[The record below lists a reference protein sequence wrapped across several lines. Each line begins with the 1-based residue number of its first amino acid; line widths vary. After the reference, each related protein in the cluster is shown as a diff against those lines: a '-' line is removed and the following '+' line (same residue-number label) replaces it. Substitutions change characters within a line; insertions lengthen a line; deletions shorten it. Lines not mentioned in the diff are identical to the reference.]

1 MVSQLFNLCGS
12 AHDKFSFSFI
22 CFLPFAGS
30 VTLYAIKH
38 QMKVGRLSPVVMLP
52 ELNHCPTRYGK
63 AFALFIVSVRRF
75 PMPHGYGLIPILM
88 GESAGLTRSI

>member
-22 CFLPFAGS
+22 CFLPLAGS
-30 VTLYAIKH
+30 IKLYAIKH

-52 ELNHCPTRYGK
+52 ELNHYPTHYKK
-63 AFALFIVSVRRF
+63 AFALFILSVRRF
-75 PMPHGYGLIPILM
+75 PMPCGYGFIPLIFFP
-88 GESAGLTRSI
+88 RK